1 MSYLY
6 TTYQHPSK
14 GSWGFTEVIGGAVH
28 TAAVDSNGEVTLG
41 KLEPMKLG
49 PELQRRIR
57 GGYAKVTQPK
67 YLHRAARNGKLTG
80 EFVAQHPDL
89 GRALQ
94 GECILFVAIAPDTQM
109 AETVVEWEH
118 RLGNCD
124 PYAGRSEWLEHCQN
138 VTAYAP
144 AMSNDPAATLVV
156 AQWAHDNK
164 LILVANAGMA
174 PTGAPSVE
182 RHNWRTY
189 LSQWFALEQID
200 QALTELGWSL
210 AEGLNVA
217 PVAPTKSVPEG
228 SWLQLAQQVTF

>member
-14 GSWGFTEVIGGAVH
+14 GGWGFTDVIDGSVH
-28 TAAVDSNGEVTLG
+28 TAAVDGEGGVTLG

-67 YLHRAARNGKLTG
+67 YLHRVPRNGKLAG

-89 GRALQ
+89 GRSLQ

-109 AETVVEWEH
+109 TETVADWER

-124 PYAGRSEWLEHCQN
+124 PQPGREEWLEHCVN

-144 AMSNDPAATLVV
+144 AMSNDPAAALVV
-156 AQWAHDNK
+156 AQWAHDDK
-164 LILVANAGMA
+164 LILVANAGTA
-174 PTGAPSVE
+174 PAGAPSAE

-189 LSQWFALEQID
+189 LTNWFALEQID
-200 QALTELGWSL
+200 QALTDLGWPL
-210 AEGLNVA
+210 AEGLNA
-217 PVAPTKSVPEG
+217 SPVATTTTVPEG